1 MKMKETKTTKAVS
14 PEELLEVQKL
24 LVKMES
30 RLSKINFDLCSDKII
45 SDNRQSADILEIRED
60 ICTIRS
66 FGNWIQLKL
75 FGNIESE
82 KN

>member
-1 MKMKETKTTKAVS
+1 MKETKTTKAITA
-14 PEELLEVQKL
+14 EDLLEVQKL
-24 LVKMES
+24 LVKIDS
-30 RLSKINFDLCSDKII
+30 RLSKITFDLCSNKII